1 MILKKLNKFLKKRE
15 LIFNFYKKNLSN
27 YKDVINLIM
36 PEKFT
41 SPSYHL
47 IVILI
52 NFVKLKISKS
62 IFFKKMIKKNI
73 YCQYHYSPN
82 FLFEKF
88 LIKKNKFYKNS
99 LMYYKNAISIPVYYS
114 LKNDDLKKVVSSI
127 KNIIDDYI

>member
-1 MILKKLNKFLKKRE
+1 
-15 LIFNFYKKNLSN
+15 
-27 YKDVINLIM
+27 
-36 PEKFT
+36 
-41 SPSYHL
+41 
-47 IVILI
+47 
-52 NFVKLKISKS
+52 
-62 IFFKKMIKKNI
+62 MIKKNI
-73 YCQYHYSPN
+73 YCQYHYIPN